1 MKLEND
7 IITPR
12 LILRSYRGKDR
23 DFSLSLW
30 CDPIN
35 GAYMSDPLAQNI
47 DEKYLAYF
55 EHMEDDPDGY
65 YLIADLRSSHE
76 PVGTFCLFPE
86 GDSWDIGYCI
96 AQERWR
102 EGLGSEMIAAALSF
116 IKARGGKAVTAEVA
130 DENAASRALLFKFGF
145 KEDRKTRFK
154 KYGEDRFFDAH
165 VFKLTDMPT

>member
-12 LILRSYRGKDR
+12 LRLRSYQSGDR

-30 CDPIN
+30 CDPVN
-35 GAYMSDPLAQNI
+35 GAYMSDPLLQNA
-47 DEKYLAYF
+47 DERYLSF
-55 EHMEDDPDGY
+55 FDDMEDEPDGY
-65 YLIADLRSSHE
+65 YLTAEWRGSRA

-86 GDSWDIGYCI
+86 GESWDIGYCI
-96 AQERWR
+96 AKEHWR

-116 IKARGGKAVTAEVA
+116 IKANGGRTVTAEVA
-130 DENAASRALLFKFGF
+130 DDNIASRALLFKFGF
-145 KEDRKTRFK
+145 TEGAQTRFK

-165 VFKLTDMPT
+165 ILTLTGIS